1 MTLGSLVALLAML
14 AISARGGFGPERL
27 LLSGI
32 AIGALSMAIVTVVLA
47 RGDLRGY
54 LLLTWLS
61 GSTNRAGSFEAWTG
75 VISAVLLIPLLPLL
89 RRWFDILPLGGDVS
103 HSVGLSVAMSRL
115 VLAVLAALLTA
126 IPSFL
131 VGPLSLTGLIAPH
144 LARLIGFRSAI
155 KQLIAS
161 LLLGAILLT
170 VADWLSRVVIF
181 PYEVPVGLF
190 AALIGG
196 PYLIWFLTRKET
208 KQ

>member
-1 MTLGSLVALLAML
+1 
-14 AISARGGFGPERL
+14 
-27 LLSGI
+27 
-32 AIGALSMAIVTVVLA
+32 
-47 RGDLRGY
+47 
-54 LLLTWLS
+54 
-61 GSTNRAGSFEAWTG
+61 
-75 VISAVLLIPLLPLL
+75 
-89 RRWFDILPLGGDVS
+89 
-103 HSVGLSVAMSRL
+103 MSRL